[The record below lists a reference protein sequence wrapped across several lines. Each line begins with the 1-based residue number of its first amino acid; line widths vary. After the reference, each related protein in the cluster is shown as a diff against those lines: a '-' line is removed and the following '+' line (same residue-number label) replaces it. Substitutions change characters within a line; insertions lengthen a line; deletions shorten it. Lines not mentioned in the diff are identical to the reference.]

1 MADNAWSVFCKTD
14 GERYVRGLLQ
24 VKAENDLAQNMKGTV
39 VRRVSEAF
47 EGHMIHALVSVMR
60 TWFAHFW

>member
-14 GERYVRGLLQ
+14 GNRFVRGLLQ
-24 VKAENDLAQNMKGTV
+24 VKPENDLAQDMKGTI

-47 EGHMIHALVSVMR
+47 EGHIAQALVSVIIMD
-60 TWFAHFW
+60 FI